1 MKRKRIRVSV
11 DHHDRLGGPRV
22 QSRETSK
29 ASTHEELGV
38 SRRRLHGDLA
48 ADVGVIR
55 GKALADQVLREE
67 GNR

>member
-1 MKRKRIRVSV
+1 MPRRKRIRLTASKPG
-11 DHHDRLGGPRV
+11 LGGPRV
-22 QSRETSK
+22 QSRETNK